1 MGVSLTAHFK
11 LRMVSFYRC
20 SWENLET
27 RRNRCSFSES
37 VRILFIHQN
46 FPGQY
51 VHIIRRLAQQGQH
64 HLVALGINE
73 LDRARGIPE
82 GLNHFRYRV
91 DRGNT
96 DGLHPLLME
105 TESKII
111 RAEGCACAAEQ
122 LKAQGFTPDLICAH
136 PGWGEPLFLKAIWP
150 DTPLLC
156 YQEFFYNEFGF
167 DTNFDLEFEANRSW
181 KEQAKLA
188 MKNAYLHLTLEQAD
202 WNVSPTHFQASSFPK
217 HWRQKISVIHDG
229 VDLHYARPNSSPAP
243 LKLPD
248 GTVLEKGQP
257 IVTFVNRCLEPYRGC
272 HTFIRAIPELQRL
285 YPEARLVIVGKTK
298 GVSYGAACPDGE
310 WMDHFLAEIKGRY
323 DHSRVHF
330 TGKLPYSQ
338 FIPLLQLSACHVY
351 LTYPFV
357 MSWSL
362 LEAMGCGCAVVGS
375 DTAPVREVVR
385 HGQNGL
391 LVDFFSPN
399 DLAAA
404 VVEMLKDPDRA
415 AAFGVSARET
425 VERTYEL
432 NACVTRQLALMDLVA
447 SRSLMG

>member
-1 MGVSLTAHFK
+1 MK
-11 LRMVSFYRC
+11 
-20 SWENLET
+20 
-27 RRNRCSFSES
+27 
-37 VRILFIHQN
+37 ILFVHQN

-51 VHIIRRLAQQGQH
+51 RHVIQRLAQYGQH
-64 HLVALGINE
+64 QLLALGLNS
-73 LDRARGIPE
+73 LDSGRRLPE
-82 GLNHFRYRV
+82 KIKYFRYHLE
-91 DRGNT
+91 RGNT
-96 DGLHPLLME
+96 KGIHPLMME

-111 RAEGCACAAEQ
+111 RADACARAAEQ
-122 LKAQGFTPDLICAH
+122 LKAKGFTPDLICAH

-150 DTPLLC
+150 DAPLLC

-167 DTNFDLEFEANRSW
+167 DSNFDPEFQDDGSW
-181 KEQAKLA
+181 QDQGKLI

-202 WNVSPTHFQASSFPK
+202 WNVSPTHFQASSFPE
-217 HWRQKISVIHDG
+217 HWRRKISVIHDG
-229 VDLHYARPNSSPAP
+229 VDLQQASPNPSPAP

-257 IVTFVNRCLEPYRGC
+257 IVTFVNRSLEPYRGC
-272 HTFIRAIPELQRL
+272 HTFIRAIPELQQQ
-285 YPEARLVIVGKTK
+285 YPGVRLVVVGKTK
-298 GVSYGAACPDGE
+298 GVSYGAPCPDGE
-310 WMDHFLAEIKGRY
+310 WGERFLAEIKGQY
-323 DHSRVHF
+323 DPSRVHF

-375 DTAPVREVVR
+375 DTAPVREVIR
-385 HGQNGL
+385 HGQNGV
-391 LVDFFSPN
+391 LVNFFSPT

-404 VVEMLKDPDRA
+404 VAEMLNDPERA
-415 AAFGVSARET
+415 AAFGVAARET

-432 NACVTRQLALMDLVA
+432 NACVARQLALMDLVA
-447 SRSLMG
+447 SRSIMA